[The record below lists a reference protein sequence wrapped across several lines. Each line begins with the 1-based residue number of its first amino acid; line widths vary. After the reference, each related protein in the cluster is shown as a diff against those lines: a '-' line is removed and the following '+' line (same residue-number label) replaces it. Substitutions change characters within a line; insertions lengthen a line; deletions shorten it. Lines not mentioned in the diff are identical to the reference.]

1 MTQADA
7 IKILAVITATPR
19 WVGALLAAEGL
30 KVPPHW
36 LPWWTVASVIF
47 AAAMAGVEGWSFAYV
62 FAAWR
67 RTQGRTA
74 ARMLTLAVLSACVF
88 VIVGAPYVAAQVRGV
103 TVGEIL
109 SADVALYVWAAC
121 VFASTIMIVASVG
134 YAQKMPGSPQAKRT
148 PDAPPDDKP
157 HKCAICGAS
166 FAKQQ
171 GLAAHSRKH
180 KGESK

>member
-1 MTQADA
+1 MSQADA
-7 IKILAVITATPR
+7 IKILAVVTATPR

-30 KVPPHW
+30 SVPRSW
-36 LPWWTVASVIF
+36 LPWWTIASVIF

-67 RTQGRTA
+67 RAQGRTA
-74 ARMLTLAVLSACVF
+74 TRLIILAVASAAVF
-88 VIVGAPYVAAQVRGV
+88 VVVGAPYVAAQVRSVPIGDV
-103 TVGEIL
+103 L
-109 SADVALYVWAAC
+109 SADAALYVWSAC

-134 YAQKMPGSPQAKRT
+134 YAQKTPSTTQQRRT
-148 PDAPPDDKP
+148 VTEPPTQTEPDKP

-171 GLAAHSRKH
+171 GLAAHSKKH
-180 KGESK
+180 K